1 MGLIGDIAGA
11 AGTLYGAVT
20 ANTRRKQQMADQQ
33 KLMGIQQQNQMALN
47 AQGQE
52 YQKELNLQGQQL
64 AQQNWDYTNA
74 ENQVKHYENAGLNV
88 GLMYGGSGSGGTLAS
103 GSGGSANSGGAVGG
117 SAPTPENPGIMGIQ
131 LAQLQSQVE
140 LNKAMANKANADA
153 NDINKKQPGAIEGQ
167 SLQNAST
174 NLSNQLKQFD
184 IKLAEGTVPSQIE
197 IAKLKESQQA
207 ALTTIDENKA
217 KVSSNTT
224 NEEISKIK
232 SQAALAEVQIQ
243 SAEAGI
249 KLTKA
254 QTAEINQEIEYYQK
268 RFELDAR
275 KVGAQEAYNKNLKE
289 FQDSMIKQGYWKMGV
304 DGVTNVAKIFMNPTS
319 TISETLTE
327 GMKDKEGGYWNKTT
341 HIKK

>member
-1 MGLIGDIAGA
+1 MGDATTGALIG
-11 AGTLYGAVT
+11 AGTSLLGMIG

-33 KLMGIQQQNQMALN
+33 KLMGIQQKNQM
-47 AQGQE
+47 
-52 YQKELNLQGQQL
+52 ELNKQGQQL
-64 AQQNWDYTNA
+64 AQENWDYTNA

-88 GLMYGGSGSGGTLAS
+88 GMMYGGSGAGGSLAS
-103 GSGGSANSGGAVGG
+103 GSGGGATGG
-117 SAPTPENPGIMGIQ
+117 SAPISENVGDKVGMGIMQ
-131 LAQLQSQVE
+131 SMALQSQIDM
-140 LNKAMANKANADA
+140 NKALANKANADA
-153 NDINKKQPGAIEGQ
+153 DATRGKTPLEIEGQ
-167 SLQNAST
+167 GLTNAGIS
-174 NLSNQLKQFD
+174 LSNDLKGFE
-184 IKLAEGTVPSQIE
+184 KTLAEGTIPSQIQ
-197 IAKLKESQQA
+197 ITKLKESQQA

-217 KVSSNTT
+217 KISSNTT

-275 KVGAQEAYNKNLKE
+275 RVGTQEAYNQNLKE

-304 DGVTNVAKIFMNPTS
+304 DGVTNVAKMFMNPTS
-319 TISETLTE
+319 TISETVSE

>member
-1 MGLIGDIAGA
+1 METSKILGMVGQGVGAVSSVAGA
-11 AGTLYGAVT
+11 LMQ
-20 ANTRRKQQMADQQ
+20 NTRRKQQMSDQRELMEVQQ
-33 KLMGIQQQNQMALN
+33 KNQMALN
-47 AQGQE
+47 EQGQ
-52 YQKELNLQGQQL
+52 KL
-64 AQQNWDYTNA
+64 AQENWDYTNA

-88 GLMYGGSGSGGTLAS
+88 GLMYGGNGAGGTLSSGSGG
-103 GSGGSANSGGAVGG
+103 GATGG
-117 SAPTPENPGIMGIQ
+117 SAPTQENSYGQAGQQLGMMGIAQQQ
-131 LAQLQSQVE
+131 LESQIEV
-140 LNKAMANKANADA
+140 NKAMANKANAEADA
-153 NDINKKQPGAIEGQ
+153 TRGKTPLEIEGQ
-167 SLQNAST
+167 GLTNAGLAL
-174 NLSNQLKQFD
+174 NNDLKGFE
-184 IKLAEGTVPSQIE
+184 KTLAEGTTPSQIQ
-197 IAKLKESQQA
+197 ITKLRESQQA
-207 ALTTIDENKA
+207 ALTTIDENRA
-217 KVSSNTT
+217 KVSTNTT

-268 RFELDAR
+268 RFELDER
-275 KVGAQEAYNKNLKE
+275 RVGAQEAFNKNLKE

-304 DGVTNVAKIFMNPTS
+304 DGVTNVAKMFMNPTS